1 MVKMVIQVDANSWPF
16 KQEGDNHLASLEV
29 IGFAYDL
36 NNKLVDGFSKTL
48 NLKLTPETYSTV
60 MREGI
65 NMHGEIKLKKAGL
78 YNIRVVVLNRDTG
91 EIGTSSDWVEAP

>member
-1 MVKMVIQVDANSWPF
+1 
-16 KQEGDNHLASLEV
+16 
-29 IGFAYDL
+29 
-36 NNKLVDGFSKTL
+36 
-48 NLKLTPETYSTV
+48 LKLTPEIYSTV